1 MEKENEGV
9 EGAEDKE
16 ENKILEEELE
26 EEKELEEVEEEK
38 EEEREEKEVLDKE
51 AEEILEEAKDEME
64 RWVPKTKLGKMVKE
78 GKITDIKQIFEKGLK
93 IKEPEIVDFLIP
105 NLKQELIL
113 IGGTSG
119 KGGGIQRR
127 PVRRTVRVHASG
139 KRMSFS
145 ILSVIGN
152 ENGYIGI
159 GFGKSD
165 DTKKALAQAIN
176 KAKKNIFP
184 IVRGCGSWYCAC
196 KRPHSIPFSVRGKKG
211 SVRVILLPAP
221 RGLGLCAQDEIKK
234 ILRLAGIKDIRMNSF
249 GNTGARIN
257 FVYAVEDALKNLIR
271 LKIKPED
278 YENKGIVVGA
288 IE

>member
-1 MEKENEGV
+1 MENENEVIG
-9 EGAEDKE
+9 
-16 ENKILEEELE
+16 EEEE
-26 EEKELEEVEEEK
+26 EEDKELEEVG
-38 EEEREEKEVLDKE
+38 EEERKEVE
-51 AEEILEEAKDEME
+51 EEAKEIWEEVKDETE
-64 RWVPKTKLGKMVKE
+64 KWTPKTKLGKMVKE
-78 GKITDIKQIFEKGLK
+78 GKITDIKQIFESGLK
-93 IKEPEIVDFLIP
+93 IKEPEIVDFLLP
-105 NLKQELIL
+105 DLKQELIL
-113 IGGTSG
+113 IGGTPG

-127 PVRRTVRVHASG
+127 VVRRTARVHASG

-145 ILSVIGN
+145 VLSVIGN
-152 ENGYIGI
+152 ENGYLGI

-165 DTKKALAQAIN
+165 DTKKAIAQAIN

-196 KRPHSIPFSVRGKKG
+196 KRPHSIPFSVKGKKG
-211 SVRVILLPAP
+211 SVRVTLLPAP

-234 ILRLAGIKDIRMNSF
+234 IFRLAGIKDIRMNSF

-257 FVYAVEDALKNLIR
+257 FIYGVEDALKSLIR
-271 LKIKPED
+271 LKIKKED